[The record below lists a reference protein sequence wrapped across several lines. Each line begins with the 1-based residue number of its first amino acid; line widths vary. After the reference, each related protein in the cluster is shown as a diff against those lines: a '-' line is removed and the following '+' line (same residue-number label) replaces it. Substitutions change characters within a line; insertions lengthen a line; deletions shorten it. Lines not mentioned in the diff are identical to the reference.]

1 MRQRHQL
8 MLRYR
13 DELDRA
19 DEQLGA
25 RDAEM
30 VERATEQWDA
40 TVVARLGETDA
51 RVLGDVVEALRRL
64 DAGTY
69 GECLTCGEE
78 IGDARLDALPTATV
92 CIECANEARRT
103 RVDVTHPAHAAR

>member
-19 DEQLGA
+19 DEQLSA
-25 RDAEM
+25 RDAEV

-51 RVLGDVVEALRRL
+51 RVLGDVVAALHRL
-64 DAGTY
+64 ETGTY
-69 GECLTCGEE
+69 GKCLTCGEA
-78 IGDARLDALPTATV
+78 IGEARLDALPAATL
-92 CIECANEARRT
+92 CIECANEARHP
-103 RVDVTHPAHAAR
+103 RVDVTHPAHSAR

>member
-1 MRQRHQL
+1 

-92 CIECANEARRT
+92 CIECANEARPT